1 MDVRRWEEIQAAF
14 DALVE
19 LDPIARARRLEIL
32 DATDPAFRATVAAL
46 LAADA
51 EAEASLAPLEAI
63 LSSVAVPD
71 PLGLS
76 GSTVSHFRLLEPLG
90 AGGMGVV
97 YRAEDAHLGRAVA
110 LKFLLPHFGLDS
122 AAKARF
128 LREARSAAALDHPN
142 LCTIHEVGESQD
154 GRLFLAMAL
163 YPGETL
169 QDRLRRDGSLPVPI
183 ALEITRQIAL
193 GLGCAHAAGIVHRD
207 LKPGNLMV
215 LPDGTVKILDFGLAR
230 SRDESH
236 SGASAGWGTAAYM
249 APEQLLGQAVDART
263 DLWALGVVLY
273 EMVTG
278 KKPFGEG
285 REVAIAHAILKEEPV
300 PASNLCADATPQLEH
315 VILTLLE
322 KDPARRPANAT
333 SVIDLLTAPGRTGA
347 PLLRRR
353 ARRRLFVGLASAAAF
368 AAGAI
373 GIRQLARSGR
383 GVAPPPPIRRIAVL
397 PLENLSGDTSQQY
410 FVEGMHDAL
419 VTELAKISALSVI
432 SHTSV
437 LGYRHTT
444 KTVPQIARE
453 LHVDAVVE
461 GSVILAGDSVH
472 ITAQLIAGP
481 ADRHL
486 WADTY
491 VKSRRNLLQ
500 LYADVTQA
508 IAREVRI
515 ALTPEERTRL
525 ANARAIDPKA
535 NDLYLRGKYH
545 CESWAEDG
553 VQRGIAFHRRAIEQD
568 PTFALAYE
576 GLAACYADWAF
587 FDNAPATDVTPL
599 AKAAATRA
607 LELDSTLG
615 LPHATL
621 AWIRFVNDLDFVG
634 PDQEFRRALALSPG
648 SSWIRSIYG
657 SYLTFAGRFDDAIR
671 LKRQAVE
678 LDPLSVATSFSLG
691 FDLHYARRYDE
702 SIAEL
707 RRTLVLDPSNFSAR
721 LVMAAD
727 YALKGMQET
736 ALAQCDS
743 GVDMAPQRPDAA
755 ESCAWI
761 NARLGRRQQALDL
774 LQRMTSTTR
783 RYRTDPIEIAK
794 VYLNLGDRDRAIA
807 WLRRAARERFPPLV
821 FLKTD
826 PILDPLRS
834 DPRFQALLRD
844 LGI

>member
-1 MDVRRWEEIQAAF
+1 M
-14 DALVE
+14 
-19 LDPIARARRLEIL
+19 
-32 DATDPAFRATVAAL
+32 AL
-46 LAADA
+46 LAY
-51 EAEASLAPLEAI
+51 LAA
-63 LSSVAVPD
+63 AVPD
-71 PLGLS
+71 GLQRRDTLLALFWPEASATKARASLSQTLYILRNALGEQAIVTHGDDEVGVSRDVVWCDVKAFEAALDGGRLEDALTLYRGELLNGFFLS
-76 GSTVSHFRLLEPLG
+76 DAPEFERWVERERERLRERAAEGVWAWAETRAAAGDTVQAARWGRWAAALASADEAVIRRLMTFLRRIGDRAAALRAYEAFAAKLTEEFELDLSAETRGLAEAIRAEQPPKSVAEPIRPAPPVAPDASAPRPRKWRPRVIGLLLG
-90 AGGMGVV
+90 AALMTG
-97 YRAEDAHLGRAVA
+97 LGIRAVA
-110 LKFLLPHFGLDS
+110 SHEHG
-122 AAKARF
+122 AA
-128 LREARSAAALDHPN
+128 P
-142 LCTIHEVGESQD
+142 T
-154 GRLFLAMAL
+154 
-163 YPGETL
+163 
-169 QDRLRRDGSLPVPI
+169 
-183 ALEITRQIAL
+183 
-193 GLGCAHAAGIVHRD
+193 
-207 LKPGNLMV
+207 
-215 LPDGTVKILDFGLAR
+215 
-230 SRDESH
+230 
-236 SGASAGWGTAAYM
+236 
-249 APEQLLGQAVDART
+249 
-263 DLWALGVVLY
+263 
-273 EMVTG
+273 
-278 KKPFGEG
+278 
-285 REVAIAHAILKEEPV
+285 
-300 PASNLCADATPQLEH
+300 PA
-315 VILTLLE
+315 
-322 KDPARRPANAT
+322 
-333 SVIDLLTAPGRTGA
+333 
-347 PLLRRR
+347 
-353 ARRRLFVGLASAAAF
+353 
-368 AAGAI
+368 
-373 GIRQLARSGR
+373 
-383 GVAPPPPIRRIAVL
+383 IRRIAVL
-397 PLENLSGDTSQQY
+397 PLENLTGDTSQQY

-419 VTELAKISALSVI
+419 VTELARISALSVI
-432 SHTSV
+432 SRTSV

-525 ANARAIDPKA
+525 ANARAIDPVA

-545 CESWAEDG
+545 CESWADG
-553 VQRGIAFHRRAIEQD
+553 GFQRGIAFHRRAIEQD
-568 PTFALAYE
+568 PTFALPYE

-621 AWIRFVNDLDFVG
+621 AWIRFVTDVDFVG
-634 PDQEFRRALALSPG
+634 PDQEFRRAVALSPG
-648 SSWIRSIYG
+648 SSWIRSLYG

-678 LDPLSVATSFSLG
+678 LDPLSVATNFSLG

-702 SIAEL
+702 SIAQL
-707 RRTLVLDPSNFSAR
+707 RRTLDVDPTDFAAH

-727 YALKGMQET
+727 YALEGMLPT

-743 GVDMAPQRPDAA
+743 AIAIAPQRPEAA

-761 NARLGRRQQALDL
+761 NARAGRRQQAQDL

-794 VYLNLGDRDRAIA
+794 VYENLGDRDRAIA
-807 WLRRAARERFPPLV
+807 WLRRAARERFPTLV
-821 FLKTD
+821 FVKTD

-834 DPRFQALLRD
+834 DPRFQALLRE